1 MHVTCVKIFKEAYPM
16 AGKIFYRER
25 TKAKEGEKKPRYY
38 LVAVA
43 GLDLRF
49 HAKHVRKAELER
61 IAKELG
67 AELILLERDEEG
79 KYRAEDVEI

>member
-1 MHVTCVKIFKEAYPM
+1 M

-25 TKAKEGEKKPRYY
+25 TKMKQGEKRPRFN
-38 LVAVA
+38 LIAVA

-49 HAKHVRKAELER
+49 HAKHVRKTELDR
-61 IAKELG
+61 IAQELG

-79 KYRAEDVEI
+79 KYGIEDVEIE

>member
-1 MHVTCVKIFKEAYPM
+1 M

-25 TKAKEGEKKPRYY
+25 TKAKDGEKKPKFL

-43 GLDLRF
+43 GLDMKF
-49 HAKHVRKAELER
+49 HAKHIRKTELER
-61 IAKELG
+61 IAQELG

-79 KYRAEDVEI
+79 KYNTEDVEIK